1 MKGGPDI
8 KLVIGVG
15 NHDRGDD
22 AVGLAVAERVRAA
35 APSGVGVIMLE
46 GDQLAL
52 LDAWADATDVYVIDA
67 VCSGSP
73 PGTVFHFDAASPLP
87 TRFGH
92 RGSHT
97 FSLADVVELARA
109 LGTLPPHL
117 TGYGIEGNRFD
128 VGAPLSP
135 ETSRAIEDVVGSLL
149 RELDAPRTQRQ

>member
-1 MKGGPDI
+1 MKAEADI

-22 AVGLAVAERVRAA
+22 AVGLAVAERIRAA
-35 APSGVGVIMLE
+35 APRGVDVIMLE

-52 LDAWADATDVYVIDA
+52 LDAWADATDVYVVDA
-67 VCSGSP
+67 VCSGSR
-73 PGTVFHFDAASPLP
+73 PGTVFHFDAARPLP
-87 TRFGH
+87 ARFGH

-128 VGAPLSP
+128 VGAPMSP
-135 ETSRAIEDVVGSLL
+135 ETHAAVEDVTDSLL
-149 RELDAPRTQRQ
+149 RELDVPRTQLH

>member
-1 MKGGPDI
+1 MKDDEGI
-8 KLVIGVG
+8 RLVIGVG

-22 AVGLAVAERVRAA
+22 AAGLAVAERIRAA
-35 APSGVGVIMLE
+35 APPGVEVIMLE

-73 PGTVFHFDAASPLP
+73 TGAVFHFDATCPLP
-87 TRFGH
+87 ARFRH

-135 ETSRAIEDVVGSLL
+135 ETSRAIKDVADSLL
-149 RELDAPRTQRQ
+149 RELSANRA